1 MINLIKIAQL
11 QQTLQRD
18 YRNLRKLVLD
28 SDPERST
35 QLALRKLSRDID
47 ETCKL
52 LDDLSKQL
60 HELNKK

>member
-1 MINLIKIAQL
+1 MINLIKITQL
-11 QQTLQRD
+11 QRTLQHD
-18 YRNLRKLVLD
+18 YRTLRKLVLD

-35 QLALRKLSRDID
+35 QLTLRKLSRDID

-52 LDDLSKQL
+52 LDDLTKQL